1 MPVLQET
8 VSSVTVAA
16 VEVSTTVTL
25 DDGDTLVEVTMT
37 ETSITVTQADVSV
50 VMQTEVGMPI
60 LVLVPGP
67 PQGLEP
73 WTQLTVIES
82 PELTPIIAQDKYRYA
97 VGVLFPSDHDGP
109 GYPAEPSIVAIEL
122 PLAPYDGYE
131 FSWMDRDN
139 GFAEDTCFWIKPA
152 AGSTYTIDGFP
163 AGDGLVIDVMDYNN
177 GLAYC
182 ALTDS
187 WNMVFA
193 RTELVGFGKV
203 LIKGQFQAHL
213 GIPVAAVDGEFW
225 EATTAGTVLGST
237 IKVDDVCV
245 FRENKTTVNVI
256 PRITAADEA
265 STAMTTAVALAASG
279 AAGLYVPLAQ
289 RNANNG
295 VATLDDIGQVQ
306 QLIPAANVVETTGE
320 RLVSDAEK
328 AAWNGTLAAANGYT
342 DSEITAQSGLDRQY
356 TDDTVSGAVALY
368 VPLTQRNA
376 NNGVATLG
384 ATGELVQSVPAAN
397 VVETSGKR
405 LVSDVEKAAWNA
417 KLDASAYNEHY
428 RGKFASLVAL
438 QTAIPAG
445 SNGNTAIVDPG
456 TGVAAVEYLWDSEEG
471 WVQTGN
477 VAASTT
483 DGLSEGSLNL
493 YHTPGRAVAA
503 ALAGLLSGISFATST
518 AITAA
523 DSLLS
528 ALGKLQAQI
537 TVVIASLA
545 SHTGNTSN
553 PHSVTAAQAGADAL
567 GTAAAAI
574 AAHEAAITTLRTV
587 STSGLVVADDTHII
601 VTGTGVV
608 MTMMPAATVTG
619 KTFRFKCETAA
630 GFEILPN
637 GAELID
643 GAASLTI
650 MFIRTSLS
658 LTSDGSNWIIG

>member
-37 ETSITVTQADVSV
+37 ETSVTVTQADVSV

-60 LVLVPGP
+60 LIPGP

-152 AGSTYTIDGFP
+152 VGSTYTIDGFP

-213 GIPVAAVDGEFW
+213 GVPVAAVDGEFW

-295 VATLDDIGQVQ
+295 VATLDGIGQVQ
-306 QLIPAANVVETTGE
+306 QLIPAANVVETTGK

-328 AAWNGTLAAANGYT
+328 AT
-342 DSEITAQSGLDRQY
+342 
-356 TDDTVSGAVALY
+356 
-368 VPLTQRNA
+368 
-376 NNGVATLG
+376 
-384 ATGELVQSVPAAN
+384 
-397 VVETSGKR
+397 
-405 LVSDVEKAAWNA
+405 WNA

-438 QTAIPAG
+438 QTAIPTG
-445 SNGNTAIVDPG
+445 NNGDNAVVDPG
-456 TGVAAVEYLWDSEEG
+456 TGTDVVEYLWDAEEG
-471 WVQTGN
+471 WVQTGD

-483 DGLSEGSLNL
+483 DALVEGSLNL
-493 YHTPGRAVAA
+493 YHTPGRAVSA
-503 ALAGLLSGISFATST
+503 ALAGLLTGISFATNA

-523 DSLLS
+523 DSLLV

-537 TVVIASLA
+537 TSLGQTKTTTLKTPAALTSSAGVVTVDCSSAEDHYTLGPTENITGWTFTNRPAAGTFRKIYVTVTQHASAAKTIVSPASAGSTAGGEWVVSTALA
-545 SHTGNTSN
+545 SVETLELWVYNST
-553 PHSVTAAQAGADAL
+553 
-567 GTAAAAI
+567 
-574 AAHEAAITTLRTV
+574 TTLYP
-587 STSGLVVADDTHII
+587 SGVHA
-601 VTGTGVV
+601 
-608 MTMMPAATVTG
+608 
-619 KTFRFKCETAA
+619 
-630 GFEILPN
+630 
-637 GAELID
+637 
-643 GAASLTI
+643 
-650 MFIRTSLS
+650 
-658 LTSDGSNWIIG
+658 